1 MPGIVSAL
9 VYAPII
15 TWRCWRQPELGPRI
29 TGYAWS
35 QRYQSP
41 PGTTPIFLVILIILL
56 SMYYGWATPADEG
69 ALGASALFAF
79 ALRNGIKRA
88 ELRHCLLASAKLTV
102 MILR

>member
-1 MPGIVSAL
+1 MVAGFVPGIVSAL

-15 TWRCWRQPELGPRI
+15 TWCCWRQPELGPRI

-41 PGTTPIFLVILIILL
+41 PGT
-56 SMYYGWATPADEG
+56 DEG

-79 ALRNGIKRA
+79 ALRNSIKRA
-88 ELRHCLLASAKLTV
+88 ELRHCLLASAKVTV
-102 MILR
+102 MIFTVIWGC